1 MIQIAYD
8 KKAAA
13 DFDAGVTDAVK
24 RCNELINAWDEFM
37 PFLRCDDL
45 ATFEQIVTAP
55 GQMFDRLLIDNVRMT
70 ANKGLTPSPEQVA
83 LLFNIDRL
91 NFYNL
96 VEGKPIKIENC
107 VPCQRARLKPGK
119 QAISLAEYRRFA
131 PYMMFDEGEFTV
143 NTAAAADYKKRFEIY
158 ATTPAQVAVAEHY
171 DNLAQLLNK
180 HCADY
185 PINNT
190 DKERIARSL
199 NLQLS
204 EGISGNFLVN
214 SEHVKNLILSI
225 K

>member
-119 QAISLAEYRRFA
+119 QAISLSEYKRYSAF
-131 PYMMFDEGEFTV
+131 MQFSEGEFTV
-143 NTAAAADYKKRFEIY
+143 NTAAAGEHKERFTIY
-158 ATTPAQVAVAEHY
+158 ATTPQQIAIAEHY
-171 DNLAQLLNK
+171 DNLVQLLNL

>member
-37 PFLRCDDL
+37 PFLRCNDL
-45 ATFEQIVTAP
+45 TTFEQIVTAP

-185 PINNT
+185 PINNS
-190 DKERIARSL
+190 DKERIARSF
-199 NLQLS
+199 NLYLS
-204 EGISGNFLVN
+204 EAISGNFMVN
-214 SEHVKNLILSI
+214 SEHLKNLIQAI
-225 K
+225 Q